1 MMCPGLEKGHSPD
14 KYGMISA
21 HLDLFCHVDPISSV
35 EICMLGNRML
45 IVIIVV
51 PSQSIRIQTF
61 IVFVLYVNTFF
72 NASDFFLDYNHQES
86 QNSTFV
92 IKLSMI
98 N

>member
-21 HLDLFCHVDPISSV
+21 HLDLCCHVDPISSV

-72 NASDFFLDYNHQES
+72 NASDFF
-86 QNSTFV
+86 
-92 IKLSMI
+92 
-98 N
+98 

>member
-1 MMCPGLEKGHSPD
+1 
-14 KYGMISA
+14 MISA

-72 NASDFFLDYNHQES
+72 NASDFFKIIITRRVRTLQ
-86 QNSTFV
+86 
-92 IKLSMI
+92 LSL
-98 N
+98 NLV